1 MSATKPTWT
10 TDIQRLV
17 SESCWQL
24 PLQRV
29 ALSPSWIE
37 ATQGQIINLRQ
48 IESVRQ
54 WSPLIYQHLTASTL
68 AHPELS
74 PSVWFEDSLEIFRRW
89 VNQGWR
95 IDAHAPMN
103 VAERIARSPRRPLP
117 EQPWH
122 GHAGLHSHDRKPF
135 AVRHLNLCREQA
147 RSATALFA
155 EQAPRRIG
163 QF

>member
-29 ALSPSWIE
+29 ALSLSWIE

-135 AVRHLNLCREQA
+135 AVRHLNLCREPA
-147 RSATALFA
+147 RLV
-155 EQAPRRIG
+155 EQAPGRVG
-163 QF
+163 HA